1 MKTGII
7 PMTQSGAILGR
18 PGQYKSPPFLFTSKG
33 ERGSVTL
40 YDFVRKKPVIPDNPS
55 EIPEDFGKDSLVI
68 VPYVVKPFVFY
79 CDSIEWD
86 GNIDNMDKS
95 GDGTKE
101 NPWRNVNYALYRLQ
115 CIIDTC
121 CDYIQLKVSGIVNY
135 LIYPNMFF
143 RPAYIYGRNRL
154 IISGINFNL
163 TFTREMCD
171 LFSWLISGIEKTYFI
186 DFNAEIVLANDD
198 FNGFGGNYLYFYN
211 SKIKITDAYTGDDN
225 RNISVFNVYYSNFYD
240 CNVDVIT
247 AEEVNGGYY
256 IYIFNSNL
264 YSNFYHCKIK
274 LTSGR
279 AFHNCHHSYFYDI
292 QVAFEENYSVTE
304 VPNRYCFNNN
314 YDSVFYKCQCIG
326 NSLIHRDPGWG
337 SGATYNIASFFVY
350 NYRSAFI
357 NCAIDHKALNNDYI
371 TTQVRASAT
380 LFSENDNS
388 CFYNCEAELEATVY
402 GTDGT
407 YIDLNGYGNRGAQYY
422 SCRCTLNANT
432 KSVMPVDRYYSTTA
446 NSRATGYGFISQG
459 ENTVYHNCNA
469 SISCVS
475 YISYMANDTYGPYQA
490 CDADSIAYGFQ
501 YSPKSGDVIS
511 GCNATLSVSATAEY
525 SRYVEGKATEEKCEL
540 YNMDNG
546 ECEGES

>member
-7 PMTQSGAILGR
+7 PMTQSGAILGS
-18 PGQYKSPPFLFTSKG
+18 PGQYKSPPFLFTSKW

-55 EIPEDFGKDSLVI
+55 EIPEDFGKDSLTL
-68 VPYVVKPFVFY
+68 VPFVVKPFVFY

-143 RPAYIYGRNRL
+143 YPAYIYGRNRL

-163 TFTREMCD
+163 TFTREMYD
-171 LFSWLISGIEKTYFI
+171 LSPWLISGIEETYFI
-186 DFNAEIVLANDD
+186 DFNAEIILANDD
-198 FNGFGGNYLYFYN
+198 FYGFGGNYLHFYN
-211 SKIKITDAYTGDDN
+211 SKIKITDAYKGDDQYY
-225 RNISVFNVYYSNFYD
+225 ISVFKVYYGNFYD
-240 CNVDVIT
+240 CNVDVILVG
-247 AEEVNGGYY
+247 ELNPGYY
-256 IYIFNSNL
+256 IYIVASNL

-274 LTSGR
+274 LTAGY
-279 AFHNCHHSYFYDI
+279 AFLYCDNSYFYDI
-292 QVAFEENYSVTE
+292 QVAFEENYSVTKN
-304 VPNRYCFNNN
+304 PIRYGFHNNI
-314 YDSVFYKCQCIG
+314 DSIFYKCQCIG
-326 NSLIHRDPGWG
+326 NCLVHWHPNWG
-337 SGATYNIASFFVY
+337 FSKTYNIASFFVY
-350 NYRSAFI
+350 NYRSVFI
-357 NCAIDHKALNNDYI
+357 NCAVDHKTLNNDYI

-380 LFSENDNS
+380 VFDTNNNS

-402 GTDGT
+402 GTDET
-407 YIDLNGYGNRGAQYY
+407 RITLKGYKNYGAQYY
-422 SCRCTLNANT
+422 SCRCTLNANI
-432 KSVMPVDRYYSTTA
+432 KSVMPVDGDSSTTA
-446 NSRATGYGFISQG
+446 NSRAIGYGFISQG

-475 YISYMANDTYGPYQA
+475 YVSSDQA
-490 CDADSIAYGFQ
+490 CYAYSIAYGFQ

-525 SRYVEGKATEEKCEL
+525 VEGKTKEEKCEL

>member
-1 MKTGII
+1 
-7 PMTQSGAILGR
+7 MTQSGAILGR

-225 RNISVFNVYYSNFYD
+225 RGISVFDVYYSNFYD

-247 AEEVNGGYY
+247 AEEGNGGYY
-256 IYIFNSNL
+256 IYIFNSNS
-264 YSNFYHCKIK
+264 YSNFYHCEIK
-274 LTSGR
+274 LTAGY
-279 AFHNCHHSYFYDI
+279 AFYYCDHSYFYDI

-304 VPNRYCFNNN
+304 VPNRYYFHHNH
-314 YDSVFYKCQCIG
+314 DSIFYKCQCIG

-407 YIDLNGYGNRGAQYY
+407 YIDLNGYGNHGAQYY

-446 NSRATGYGFISQG
+446 NSR
-459 ENTVYHNCNA
+459 
-469 SISCVS
+469 
-475 YISYMANDTYGPYQA
+475 DR
-490 CDADSIAYGFQ
+490 
-501 YSPKSGDVIS
+501 KSV
-511 GCNATLSVSATAEY
+511 V
-525 SRYVEGKATEEKCEL
+525 
-540 YNMDNG
+540 
-546 ECEGES
+546 

>member
-1 MKTGII
+1 
-7 PMTQSGAILGR
+7 MTQSGAILGR

-121 CDYIQLKVSGIVNY
+121 CDYIQLKVSGILNY
-135 LIYPNMFF
+135 GIYPSIFG
-143 RPAYIYGRNRL
+143 YVYGRNRL
-154 IISGINFNL
+154 IVSGINFN
-163 TFTREMCD
+163 FTYTEEKLD
-171 LFSWLISGIEKTYFI
+171 LFPWLISGIKETYFI
-186 DFNAEIVLANDD
+186 DFNAEIILANDD
-198 FNGFGGNYLYFYN
+198 FYGFGGNYLHFYN

-225 RNISVFNVYYSNFYD
+225 RNISVFNTNYSNYYN

-247 AEEVNGGYY
+247 VEEGNGGYY
-256 IYIFNSNL
+256 IYIFYSNL
-264 YSNFYHCKIK
+264 YSNFYHCELK
-274 LTSGR
+274 LTAGS
-279 AFHNCHHSYFYDI
+279 AFRRCYHSYFYDI
-292 QVAFEENYSVTE
+292 QVAFKENYSVTE
-304 VPNRYCFNNN
+304 NPNRYYFYSNN
-314 YDSVFYKCQCIG
+314 DSIFYKCQCIG

-422 SCRCTLNANT
+422 SCRCKLNANT
-432 KSVMPVDRYYSTTA
+432 KSVMPVDRY
-446 NSRATGYGFISQG
+446 
-459 ENTVYHNCNA
+459 
-469 SISCVS
+469 
-475 YISYMANDTYGPYQA
+475 
-490 CDADSIAYGFQ
+490 
-501 YSPKSGDVIS
+501 
-511 GCNATLSVSATAEY
+511 
-525 SRYVEGKATEEKCEL
+525 
-540 YNMDNG
+540 
-546 ECEGES
+546 